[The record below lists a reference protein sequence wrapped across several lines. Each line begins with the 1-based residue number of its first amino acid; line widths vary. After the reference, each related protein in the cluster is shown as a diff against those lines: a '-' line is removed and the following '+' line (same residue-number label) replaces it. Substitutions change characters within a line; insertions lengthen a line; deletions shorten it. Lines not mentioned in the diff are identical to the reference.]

1 MSRINEIIL
10 DEFQSYAI
18 IDIKWSAQMNQYQK
32 TTEKKKQAI
41 IQAALSLFK
50 INRKNKCNIYLNSS
64 SRASQAVL

>member
-10 DEFQSYAI
+10 DKFQSYAI

-41 IQAALSLFK
+41 IQVMCTQYSGH
-50 INRKNKCNIYLNSS
+50 IYI
-64 SRASQAVL
+64 

>member
-10 DEFQSYAI
+10 DKFQSYAI

-41 IQAALSLFK
+41 IDMYPFYWTNQ
-50 INRKNKCNIYLNSS
+50 
-64 SRASQAVL
+64 

>member
-10 DEFQSYAI
+10 DKFQSYAI

-50 INRKNKCNIYLNSS
+50 INCKNKCNIYLNSS